1 MVLRLMFAFLV
12 SFVSRQPA
20 KSHLLHTGTTY
31 GAILFD
37 VDSKDASLGMSCP
50 PRPFLAT
57 DVLANVKKCIGTG
70 GVFVLNLVCRDEK
83 QRELVLDELRA
94 TFASVCAYKLD
105 EDVNEIVYCRSAPAS
120 SEPKQWHRDLELAAR
135 NLNERG
141 RAVQKA
147 ALSAG
152 GAAVTDGGRGRK
164 ASQPVDDLVEV
175 EDFLK
180 SLTL

>member
-1 MVLRLMFAFLV
+1 M
-12 SFVSRQPA
+12 
-20 KSHLLHTGTTY
+20 
-31 GAILFD
+31 
-37 VDSKDASLGMSCP
+37 DSKDASLGMSCP

-57 DVLANVKKCIGTG
+57 DVLANVRKCIGTA

-94 TFASVCAYKLD
+94 TFPSVCAYKLD
-105 EDVNEIVYCRSAPAS
+105 EDVNEIVYCRGAPAD
-120 SEPKQWHRDLELAAR
+120 EPKQWHRDLELAAR

-147 ALSAG
+147 ALAAG
-152 GAAVTDGGRGRK
+152 GAVQTDGGRGRK
-164 ASQPVDDLVEV
+164 ASQPVVEDLVEV
-175 EDFLK
+175 ADFLK